1 MVRCKRCEL
10 TGCKICDAML
20 LKERLGRNLKI
31 IDPPPPPLSPRFDSF
46 DFVCACVRV
55 CARHVI
61 KFTREYASLVGETTF
76 FIRGCPRGDRLASF
90 VASSSEG
97 VYKNLIGTTM
107 M

>member
-31 IDPPPPPLSPRFDSF
+31 IDPPPPLLGSIRSS
-46 DFVCACVRV
+46 VCACVRV